1 MKVELNINR
10 KWAIVAVILTIIL
23 GLWTFF
29 LPDIQLLMTFTQYQR
44 IARYTSAAI
53 LIAGFAWGRALVGSA
68 SVAKGT
74 RIIASPRQVDFKG
87 SIGKRGV
94 YLPLTESNDAE
105 AINLQ
110 FRSHRLTHPK
120 DRLLMDVTPDE

>member
-1 MKVELNINR
+1 MKVELNLNR
-10 KWAIVAVILTIIL
+10 KWSIVAAILSIIL
-23 GLWTFF
+23 ILWTFF
-29 LPDIQLLMTFTQYQR
+29 LPDIKLLMTISQYQR
-44 IARYTSAAI
+44 IARYTNIAT
-53 LIAGFAWGRALVGSA
+53 LIAGFAWGRALIGSA

-74 RIIASPRQVDFKG
+74 RIIISPRKVDFKG
-87 SIGKRGV
+87 GLGKKTT

-105 AINLQ
+105 AITLQ